1 MQGFNMGRYYPP
13 DATNPPTFNSSSHPL
28 GTRARK
34 LPQGI
39 LTVRFELPFA
49 VWCNT
54 CKPSAI
60 IGQGV
65 RFNAEKKKVG
75 NYYSTPV
82 WSFRMKHSACGGWW
96 EIRTDPAKSEYV
108 VCEGARR
115 REYGGMDDEGGEGEG
130 RFLTEEEREKR
141 RGDAFA
147 GFEGKVEEKGV
158 ERELKERVEELYD
171 ISEVWRDP
179 YDVNA
184 KLRGE
189 FRKKRKVWRKEDRHK
204 EGMQEKFS
212 LGLDIADETEGDRT
226 RAALVEFGAAGGDA
240 GTWKPLFSDSTNTET
255 AVEPVQKTKKLKAEA
270 KAEES
275 RLGLQKRLITNTKAA
290 VDPFLLKDGGGRAK
304 ERVNLGIVKRKREGI
319 EGAGAS
325 AIPPVA
331 STAKADKEGTRK
343 KPDIMAALVGYDSD

>member
-60 IGQGV
+60 IGQGHARVEFPDETFGV
-65 RFNAEKKKVG
+65 RGVVG
-75 NYYSTPV
+75 DT
-82 WSFRMKHSACGGWW
+82 
-96 EIRTDPAKSEYV
+96 
-108 VCEGARR
+108 
-115 REYGGMDDEGGEGEG
+115 YGSG
-130 RFLTEEEREKR
+130 EER
-141 RGDAFA
+141 
-147 GFEGKVEEKGV
+147 
-158 ERELKERVEELYD
+158 
-171 ISEVWRDP
+171 VWRDP

>member
-60 IGQGV
+60 IGQG
-65 RFNAEKKKVG
+65 
-75 NYYSTPV
+75 
-82 WSFRMKHSACGGWW
+82 
-96 EIRTDPAKSEYV
+96 
-108 VCEGARR
+108 
-115 REYGGMDDEGGEGEG
+115 
-130 RFLTEEEREKR
+130 EEREKR